1 MPDIFGPKV
10 LRGFN
15 LFVDGRGHA
24 GKVEEL
30 TLPKL
35 TVKTEEFRAGGMD
48 APVELDMGMEKLECS
63 FTLADYHQDT
73 ARYWGMGHGHLVSL
87 TFRGA
92 LDVGDGLGLGLAI
105 PAIAR
110 CQGMMKELDNG
121 SWKPGEK
128 LQQKFTV
135 SLTYY
140 QYSQAGSVIHEIDI
154 KNFIRIVNGK
164 DVLLATRLIIGR

>member
-1 MPDIFGPKV
+1 MDIFGPKV

-35 TVKTEEFRAGGMD
+35 AVKTEEFRAGGMD

-63 FTLADYHQDT
+63 FTLADFHQDT
-73 ARYWGMGHGHLVSL
+73 ARYFGIGHNNVVSL

-92 LDVGDGLGLGLAI
+92 LGFGDGLGLAA

-110 CQGMMKELDNG
+110 CQGMVKELDNG

-128 LQQKFTV
+128 LQQKFSV
-135 SLTYY
+135 ALTYY
-140 QYSQAGSVIHEIDI
+140 QYSQAGVVIHEIDV
-154 KNFIRIVNGK
+154 KNFIRVVNGK